1 MNNPRVDLTRFLFE
15 DLKGIQ
21 ATLYVTDGILIR
33 LLDVNG
39 ERLAFRADFGRSPD
53 ARKLG
58 RLLTDI
64 LVRRYGDAV
73 QPTRL
78 GVAVGEPGM
87 VCPGARPAWPAITYA
102 AYAERIPAA
111 GSIELEQRFVERFD
125 TPDEEARDHV
135 RELWA
140 AGVADG
146 WSDPEG
152 PDGMWFASRAFSED
166 RGFDWLLR
174 TIEQRIAEREAKER
188 KEKGGL
194 RWSLRARS

>member
-39 ERLAFRADFGRSPD
+39 ERLAFRADFGHSPD

-58 RLLTDI
+58 QLLAGT
-64 LVRRYGDAV
+64 LLHRYGDAI

-102 AYAERIPAA
+102 PYAERIPTAS
-111 GSIELEQRFVERFD
+111 SIELEQRFIARFD
-125 TPDEEARDHV
+125 TPDDEARE
-135 RELWA
+135 RARGLWA
-140 AGVADG
+140 AGVTDG

-152 PDGMWFASRAFSED
+152 PDGMWFADRAFSQD
-166 RGFDWLLR
+166 RGFDWLLEG
-174 TIEQRIAEREAKER
+174 IEQRIAAREAKER
-188 KEKGGL
+188 REKGGS